1 MSGWIKLYRNTLENP
16 VVCKDADHLVVW
28 VHLLLNATH
37 KPYDIMV
44 GKERITLQPGQL
56 ATSRKSLSEKTKVS
70 ESKVERILKLF
81 KIEQQIEQQSYSS
94 NRIIS
99 ILNWNKYQESEQQT
113 EQQVNSE
120 WTASEQQV
128 NTNKNYKNIKNKRIK
143 EINNKTAFEE
153 YTSNP
158 TLIESLESFIEFRK
172 SIKKPMTDK
181 AIKLMLGKLDKL
193 AKDDQEKIAVLEQ
206 SILNG
211 WQGIFELK
219 DKGGNAYKRSRDQTR
234 QGKPNIPTVSSNQ
247 AETISA
253 EELEEIRALARK
265 MDGGKP

>member
-81 KIEQQIEQQSYSS
+81 KIEQQIEQQSYST

-128 NTNKNYKNIKNKRIK
+128 DTNKNIRIK
-143 EINNKTAFEE
+143 EYKNKDLKDIGLSADEPKRTNFIPPSIEEVKAYCQERNNNVDPEKWYDH
-153 YTSNP
+153 YTSNGWMVG
-158 TLIESLESFIEFRK
+158 K
-172 SIKKPMTDK
+172 NKMKDWK
-181 AIKLMLGKLDKL
+181 AAVRTWERSEYGK
-193 AKDDQEKIAVLEQ
+193 
-206 SILNG
+206 
-211 WQGIFELK
+211 
-219 DKGGNAYKRSRDQTR
+219 GNKQPK
-234 QGKPNIPTVSSNQ
+234 GKPQIPIAQSDANTG
-247 AETISA
+247 EHISA
-253 EELEEIRALARK
+253 EELAELRALARK
-265 MDGGKP
+265 FDQNGG